1 MKQNRKFYFIVYP
14 VITVSLFVLLQIF
27 PGISLANKTSN
38 HVKAQLI
45 SEVKSI
51 RPGQAFCIAV
61 CLVMDEDWHTYWRNP
76 GDSGSPTEIKW
87 DLPEGFIADDIQW
100 PYPLKFETPP
110 LVSFGYKDEVFLL
123 TEIKASE
130 SINPG
135 SRARL
140 RANVDWL
147 VCKEVCIPGHA
158 DLSIEIPVKN
168 ETPKIDE
175 RWADL
180 FKNTREKLPKTYSDW
195 KISASIK
202 QNQIFIQIMPPSWF
216 ENVLSNIIFFPEH
229 LELVDYSESQ
239 NFKRSNRGYIIEVKR
254 SQFATKLPSRLKG
267 VLFSKKGWGH
277 SEQERALRIDVPF
290 KKY

>member
-1 MKQNRKFYFIVYP
+1 MMVNRRSYFILYP
-14 VITVSLFVLLQIF
+14 IITVSLFVLLQIF
-27 PGISLANKTSN
+27 PGISLANMTSN

-51 RPGQAFCIAV
+51 KPGQAFCVAV
-61 CLVMDEDWHTYWRNP
+61 RLVMDEGWHTYWRNP
-76 GDSGSPTEIKW
+76 GDSGSPTEIRW

-100 PYPLKFETPP
+100 SYPLKFETPP

-123 TEIKASE
+123 TEIKVSE

-135 SRARL
+135 SMARL

-168 ETPKIDE
+168 ETAKIDE

-180 FKNTREKLPKTYSDW
+180 FNKTREKLPKTYSDW
-195 KISASIK
+195 MISASIK
-202 QNQIFIQIMPPSWF
+202 QNQILIQITPPSWF

-229 LELVDYSESQ
+229 FELVDYSESQ
-239 NFKRSNRGYIIEVKR
+239 NFKGSDKGYIIEVKR

-267 VLFSKKGWGH
+267 VLFSKKGWGY
-277 SEQERALRIDVPF
+277 SEQERALRVDVPF

>member
-1 MKQNRKFYFIVYP
+1 MENRRSDFMLYP
-14 VITVSLFVLLQIF
+14 IITVLLFILLQIF
-27 PGISLANKTSN
+27 PGISFANKASN

-51 RPGQAFCIAV
+51 KPGQAFCVAV
-61 CLVMDEDWHTYWRNP
+61 RLVMEKDWHTYWRNP

-87 DLPEGFIADDIQW
+87 DLPEGFISGNIQW
-100 PYPLKFETPP
+100 PYPQKFETPP

-123 TEIKASE
+123 TEIKVSE
-130 SINPG
+130 RVNPG
-135 SRARL
+135 SKARL

-147 VCKEVCIPGHA
+147 VCKEVCIPGRA
-158 DLSIEIPVKN
+158 DILIEIPVKN
-168 ETPKIDE
+168 ETPEIDE
-175 RWADL
+175 RWAGL
-180 FKNTREKLPKTYSDW
+180 FKKTREKLPKIYSDW

-202 QNQIFIQIMPPSWF
+202 QNQIFIQIAPPSWF

-239 NFKRSNRGYIIEVKR
+239 IFKRSDRAYIIEVKR
-254 SQFATKLPSRLKG
+254 SQFGTKLPSRLKG
-267 VLFSKKGWGH
+267 VLFSKKGWGY
-277 SEQERALRIDVPF
+277 SEQERALRVDVPF